1 MSRRADSAYL
11 VPAMPKSRPPGY
23 GRPCLMVGRSADGP
37 VAKILMEAGFDVE
50 AVSNEQEA
58 WAALDRKAWTLVFV
72 AQTVGKASLQSLI
85 VHAAQKR
92 ADLPVVVLGASA
104 TLQEAVDAMQLG
116 AADFVAPP
124 FEPEQM
130 LTRLKRLVS
139 DSSSAESQTPSAPTL
154 EHLGLTGKS
163 AAMAKV
169 YEAIA
174 RIARYKTNVLVLG
187 ESGTGKELVARALH
201 ATGPRK
207 NHLFVPLNC
216 ATLGREILENELFG
230 HERGAFTGANDRKKG
245 LFELADGGTLFL
257 AEIGELDPSTQAKL
271 LRVIERNEFRRVGG
285 TGKIKVDLSLIA
297 ATNRNLEEAIA
308 SKRFRED
315 LYYRLKVVTIRVPP
329 LRERREDIPALI
341 DAFIAD
347 FNRRNDGKIKG
358 ISPEALRRVA
368 EHGWPGNVREL
379 KNAVDSAAIMATSE
393 TIGIA
398 DFESVHI
405 SGGLSKLVAPLPTA
419 AAETIAVPAK
429 ATLSDAERILIT
441 EHLGRAKT
449 KTEAAR
455 TLGIGLRTL
464 YTKIQQL
471 HLAGPQ
477 PKAAS
482 ARS

>member
-1 MSRRADSAYL
+1 
-11 VPAMPKSRPPGY
+11 
-23 GRPCLMVGRSADGP
+23 MVGRRADGP
-37 VAKILMEAGFDVE
+37 VAKILTEAGFDVD
-50 AVSNEQEA
+50 AVATEQDA
-58 WAALDRKAWTLVFV
+58 WTALDRKAWTLVFV
-72 AQTVGKASLQSLI
+72 AQSIGKAPLQSLI

-92 ADLPVVVLGASA
+92 AELPVVVLGTAA

-116 AADFVAPP
+116 AADFIAPP
-124 FEPEQM
+124 FEAEVI
-130 LTRLKRLVS
+130 LSRLKRLVVDAS
-139 DSSSAESQTPSAPTL
+139 TTDPEPGDAATL
-154 EHLGLTGKS
+154 EHLGLTGRSS
-163 AAMAKV
+163 AMIKV
-169 YEAIA
+169 YGAIG

-187 ESGTGKELVARALH
+187 ESGSGKELIARALH

-257 AEIGELDPSTQAKL
+257 DEIAELDPSTQAKL

-285 TGKIKVDLSLIA
+285 TAKIKVDLSLIA

-308 SKRFRED
+308 TKRFRED

-358 ISPEALRRVA
+358 MTPEALRRLA
-368 EHGWPGNVREL
+368 EFHWPGNVREL
-379 KNAVDSAAIMATSE
+379 KNAVESAAIMATSE

-398 DFESVHI
+398 DFESVQLTGAPVARLVSP
-405 SGGLSKLVAPLPTA
+405 SGTPAP
-419 AAETIAVPAK
+419 ETIPVPLR
-429 ATLSDAERILIT
+429 ATLADAERILIT
-441 EHLGRAKT
+441 EHLSRAKT

-464 YTKIQQL
+464 YTKIHQL
-471 HLAGPQ
+471 QLAEPRD
-477 PKAAS
+477 KAVQ
-482 ARS
+482 ARA

>member
-1 MSRRADSAYL
+1 
-11 VPAMPKSRPPGY
+11 
-23 GRPCLMVGRSADGP
+23 MVGRSADGP
-37 VAKILMEAGFDVE
+37 VAKILVEAGFEVDAVGTEHE
-50 AVSNEQEA
+50 ARAS
-58 WAALDRKAWTLVFV
+58 LDHKAWTLMFV
-72 AQTVGKASLQSLI
+72 AQTIGKVSLQSLI
-85 VHAAQKR
+85 VHAGQKR
-92 ADLPVVVLGASA
+92 ADLPVIVLGAAA

-116 AADFVAPP
+116 AADFIAPP
-124 FEPEQM
+124 FEPEPM
-130 LTRLKRLVS
+130 LSRLKRLVS
-139 DSSSAESQTPSAPTL
+139 DASSAAPESAGVSTL

-163 AAMAKV
+163 GAMGKV
-169 YEAIA
+169 YAAVA
-174 RIARYKTNVLVLG
+174 RIGRYKTNVLVLG
-187 ESGTGKELVARALH
+187 ESGSGKELIARALH

-216 ATLGREILENELFG
+216 ATLGRELLENELFG

-257 AEIGELDPSTQAKL
+257 DEIAELDPSTQAKL

-297 ATNRNLEEAIA
+297 ATNRNLEEAVA
-308 SKRFRED
+308 AKRFRED
-315 LYYRLKVVTIRVPP
+315 LYYRLKVVTIRMPP
-329 LRERREDIPALI
+329 LRARREDIPALI

-358 ISPEALRRVA
+358 ISPEALRRIS
-368 EHGWPGNVREL
+368 EYEWPGNVREL
-379 KNAVDSAAIMATSE
+379 KNAVESAAIMATGE

-398 DFESVHI
+398 DFESVQLPGGPSRRSALHPAP
-405 SGGLSKLVAPLPTA
+405 SGG
-419 AAETIAVPAK
+419 ETISVPAR
-429 ATLSDAERILIT
+429 ATLADAERILIA

-471 HLAGPQ
+471 HIDGAP
-477 PKAAS
+477 PTVAS
-482 ARS
+482 PRS